1 MTVFDRLGPL
11 LILVLGALAVLV
23 PLALFL
29 VAGKLAGI
37 ERALWALRSELE
49 RARPAAPRVVPA
61 ARPAADTA
69 EAPGP
74 HPVSSSMFG
83 R

>member
-29 VAGKLAGI
+29 VANKLGQI
-37 ERALWALRSELE
+37 VRALWAIRSELDAP
-49 RARPAAPRVVPA
+49 RIARVREAQSGLDALGAEKPAAPR
-61 ARPAADTA
+61 R
-69 EAPGP
+69 
-74 HPVSSSMFG
+74 VSNSVFG

>member
-11 LILVLGALAVLV
+11 LVYALGALAVLV

-29 VAGKLAGI
+29 VAHKLGQI
-37 ERALWALRSELE
+37 VRALWALRSELDQVQKE
-49 RARPAAPRVVPA
+49 LALSNLNTKTIHESPAKAAPPRVA
-61 ARPAADTA
+61 LSA
-69 EAPGP
+69 
-74 HPVSSSMFG
+74 FG